1 MATTTSQIR
10 TVVTALYDLLV
21 ARPALS
27 GVTIFRYAPSPR
39 DAEAREYVALA
50 TRVDGVQRYEHAT
63 NRVKRD
69 TYTLRGELFV
79 QINGAG
85 DAVADE
91 AHARAEVLLAEI
103 EAALQSNV
111 TLGQGH
117 TTTAELGDYEHVYG
131 GDDSHRNHLTR
142 FAVDVNQRLVS
153 TS

>member
-10 TVVTALYDLLV
+10 TVITALYDLLV

-27 GVTIFRYAPSPR
+27 GVTVFKYSPSPR
-39 DAEAREYVALA
+39 AAETRQYIALA
-50 TRVDGVQRYEHAT
+50 TRVDGAQRYEHAT
-63 NRVKRD
+63 SRVKKD
-69 TYTLRGELFV
+69 SYTLRGELFV

-103 EAALQSNV
+103 EAVLQSNV
-111 TLGQGH
+111 SLGQGH
-117 TTTAELGDYEHVYG
+117 TTTAELADYEHVYG

-142 FAVDVNQRLVS
+142 FSVDVNQRLIS
-153 TS
+153 TA